1 MEQVAKSGP
10 LQFVEA
16 SARKQPLVFLDTDV
30 IFSYLKGDA
39 LASQLFSAEAA
50 GRIHFAVND
59 IVLQELLLAD
69 AASLPGFERIID
81 HLHILP
87 LDLAKA
93 EAMLPRVKSLGN
105 RSAHPNEILI
115 LSSVDECDFLVTTDA
130 RLKSLAISKKPQV
143 VTPEEL
149 ALQLQA
155 A

>member
-1 MEQVAKSGP
+1 MEHVAKSEP
-10 LQFVEA
+10 RQLVEA
-16 SARKQPLVFLDTDV
+16 PARKQPLVFLDTDV

-39 LASQLFSAEAA
+39 SAAQLFSAEAA

-59 IVLQELLLAD
+59 IVLQELLLGD
-69 AASLPGFERIID
+69 AASLPEFERIID

-93 EAMLPRVKSLGN
+93 EAMVPRVTALGN
-105 RSAHPNEILI
+105 RSAHTNDILI
-115 LSSVDECDFLVTTDA
+115 LSSVDECDFLVTRA
-130 RLKSLAISKKPQV
+130 QALKDMAISKKPQV

-149 ALQLQA
+149 VLQLRA